1 VVQAVEFLRVPDQ
14 DEVVAQARLDGLDD
28 LEAG

>member
-14 DEVVAQARLDGLDD
+14 DEVVAQVRLDGVDD